1 MDIATLNMFSN
12 STMVVR
18 GGGVIEMVQYGFAQL
33 CDYKHLASD
42 QDIFQKDVIEV
53 QIQETI
59 PFLAFMEYVEK
70 DCHDRNEVEEK
81 LLQDLCKV
89 HNNASCAGFLFEPYL
104 TISLEK
110 FFNETICMNNDFF
123 TGIKDI
129 DNIKQLLS
137 YKSTIRNLKDS
148 AILCSKGVMK
158 ESNLFKF
165 LDNPSTAFFMPERDA
180 GPDLVCI
187 INFETPDGIVEVPL
201 FLQAKLWISNPPS
214 NAIFATD
221 PNSFYPHGDDPSRI
235 SQLKIE
241 LKEKVINC
249 LRTKYHRA
257 YEHGL

>member
-81 LLQDLCKV
+81 LLQDLC
-89 HNNASCAGFLFEPYL
+89 
-104 TISLEK
+104 
-110 FFNETICMNNDFF
+110 
-123 TGIKDI
+123 KDI